1 VSNRLAEFSFWCDL
15 KKIISLAVAVS
26 LFAATGAQAAD
37 ITLLNASYDAT
48 RELYQELNGKFAA
61 QYKARTGD
69 TVSVNT
75 SNAGS
80 GAQSR
85 AVIDG
90 LQADIA
96 TLALAADIDAISKKA
111 GLLPA
116 DWQKRLPENS
126 APYTSTIVFL
136 VRKGNPW
143 KIRDWGDLVKPGIQV
158 IAPNPKTGGASRWA
172 YLAAWAWAEKAPGG
186 NPEKARAFVSQ
197 LYKHV
202 PVLDSSGRGSSIT
215 FTKRGI
221 GDVLLNWENEAKL
234 ALQEPGGDQYQII
247 YPSRSILAEPAVALI
262 DKNAD
267 RHNTRKPAEAFL
279 NFLYGKE
286 AQEIEARHFYR
297 PRDPAI
303 LAAHKADFP
312 QLPLATIDGDF
323 GGWGEAQATHFADGG
338 IFDQIYQPGS
348 K

>member
-1 VSNRLAEFSFWCDL
+1 M
-15 KKIISLAVAVS
+15 AV
-26 LFAATGAQAAD
+26 LTATGAQAAD
-37 ITLLNASYDAT
+37 VTVLNASYDAT
-48 RELYQELNGKFAA
+48 RELYKDLGGVFSA
-61 QYKARTGD
+61 QNKARTGETV
-69 TVSVNT
+69 TVST

-116 DWQKRLPENS
+116 DWQKRLPDNS
-126 APYTSTIVFL
+126 SPYTSTIVFL

-143 KIRDWGDLVKPGIQV
+143 KIKDWNDLVKPGIQV

-172 YLAAWAWAEKAPGG
+172 YLAGWSWAEKQPGG
-186 NPEKARAFVSQ
+186 SADKARAFVTA

-234 ALQEPGGDQYQII
+234 ALKEPGGDQYQIV

-267 RHNTRKPAEAFL
+267 RHNARKPAEAFL
-279 NFLYGKE
+279 NFLYSKE

-312 QLPLATIDGDF
+312 QFPLATIDGDF
-323 GGWGEAQATHFADGG
+323 GGWTKAQATHFADGG
-338 IFDQIYQPGS
+338 VFDQIYQPGS

>member
-1 VSNRLAEFSFWCDL
+1 L
-15 KKIISLAVAVS
+15 KKLISAAI
-26 LFAATGAQAAD
+26 AATLLTVASAQAAD

-48 RELYQELNGKFAA
+48 RELYKDAGGAFFA
-61 QYKARTGD
+61 QYKAKTGD
-69 TVSVNT
+69 TVTVNT

-90 LQADIA
+90 LQADVV
-96 TLALAADIDAISKKA
+96 TLALAADIDAIASRAK
-111 GLLPA
+111 LLPA
-116 DWQKRLPENS
+116 NWQSRLPQNS
-126 APYTSTIVFL
+126 SPYTSTIVFL
-136 VRKGNPW
+136 VRKGNP
-143 KIRDWGDLVKPGIQV
+143 KQIRDWPDLIKPGVQV

-172 YLAAWAWAEKAPGG
+172 YLAAWGWAQKTPGG
-186 NPEKARAFVSQ
+186 NAQKVRDYVAQ

-215 FTKRGI
+215 FTKRGL
-221 GDVLLNWENEAKL
+221 GDVLLNWENEARL
-234 ALQEPGGDQYQII
+234 ALKEEGGDQYQMV

-262 DKNAD
+262 DANAD
-267 RHNTRKPAEAFL
+267 KKGSRKAAQAFL
-279 NFLYGKE
+279 EFLYSKQ

-312 QLPLATIDGDF
+312 TLPLATIDRDF
-323 GGWGEAQATHFADGG
+323 GGWAKAQAVHFADGG
-338 IFDQIYQPGS
+338 IFDQIYQPGV

>member
-1 VSNRLAEFSFWCDL
+1 L
-15 KKIISLAVAVS
+15 KKPIS
-26 LFAATGAQAAD
+26 AAIAAMLLTISSAQAAG

-48 RELYQELNGKFAA
+48 RELYKDVGDAFSA
-61 QYKARTGD
+61 QYKAKSSDNVT
-69 TVSVNT
+69 TNT

-90 LQADIA
+90 LQADVV
-96 TLALAADIDAISKKA
+96 TLALVADIDAISSKA
-111 GLLPA
+111 KLLPA
-116 DWQKRLPENS
+116 NWQSRLPQNS
-126 APYTSTIVFL
+126 SPYTSTIVFL
-136 VRKGNPW
+136 VRKGNP
-143 KIRDWGDLVKPGIQV
+143 KQIRDWPDLIKPDVQV

-172 YLAAWAWAEKAPGG
+172 YLAAWAWAEKSPGG
-186 NPEKARAFVSQ
+186 NAQKARDYVAQ

-215 FTKRGI
+215 FTKRGL

-234 ALQEPGGDQYQII
+234 ALKEEGGDQYQIV

-262 DKNAD
+262 DANAD
-267 RHNTRKPAEAFL
+267 KKGSHKAAQAFL
-279 NFLYGKE
+279 EFLYGKE
-286 AQEIEARHFYR
+286 AQEIEARHFFR

-312 QLPLATIDGDF
+312 TLPLATIDGDF
-323 GGWGEAQATHFADGG
+323 GGWTKAQAVHFASGG
-338 IFDQIYQPGS
+338 IFDQIYQPGV

>member
-1 VSNRLAEFSFWCDL
+1 M
-15 KKIISLAVAVS
+15 KKLISAAIAVTLLTVAS
-26 LFAATGAQAAD
+26 AQAAD

-48 RELYQELNGKFAA
+48 RELYKDAGDAFST
-61 QYKARTGD
+61 QYKAKTGD
-69 TVSVNT
+69 TVTVNT

-90 LQADIA
+90 LQADVV
-96 TLALAADIDAISKKA
+96 TLALAADIDAIAGKA
-111 GLLPA
+111 KLLPA
-116 DWQKRLPENS
+116 NWQSRLPQNS
-126 APYTSTIVFL
+126 SPYTSTIVFL
-136 VRKGNPW
+136 VRKGNP
-143 KIRDWGDLVKPGIQV
+143 KQIKDWPDLIKPGVQV

-172 YLAAWAWAEKAPGG
+172 YLAAWAWAEKSPGG
-186 NPEKARAFVSQ
+186 NAQKARDYVAQ

-215 FTKRGI
+215 FTKRGL
-221 GDVLLNWENEAKL
+221 GDVLLNWENEARL
-234 ALQEPGGDQYQII
+234 ALKEEGGDQYQIV

-262 DKNAD
+262 DANAD
-267 RHNTRKPAEAFL
+267 KKGSRKAAQAFL
-279 NFLYGKE
+279 EFLYSKQ

-312 QLPLATIDGDF
+312 TLPLATIDGDF
-323 GGWGEAQATHFADGG
+323 GGWAKAQAVHFADGG
-338 IFDQIYQPGS
+338 IFDQIYQPGV

>member
-1 VSNRLAEFSFWCDL
+1 L
-15 KKIISLAVAVS
+15 KKIISLVVAAS

-37 ITLLNASYDAT
+37 VTLLNASYDAT

-61 QYKARTGD
+61 QYKAKTGD

-172 YLAAWAWAEKAPGG
+172 YLAAWSWAEKAPGG
-186 NPEKARAFVSQ
+186 GPEKARAFVTQ

-202 PVLDSSGRGSSIT
+202 PVLDFSGRGSSIT

-234 ALQEPGGDQYQII
+234 ALKEPGGDQYQIV
-247 YPSRSILAEPAVALI
+247 YPSRSILAEPSVALI

-267 RHNTRKPAEAFL
+267 RHNARKPAEAFL

-323 GGWGEAQATHFADGG
+323 GGWAKAQATHFADGG

>member
-1 VSNRLAEFSFWCDL
+1 M
-15 KKIISLAVAVS
+15 KKLLSILVAAGLLGIS
-26 LFAATGAQAAD
+26 TAQAAQV
-37 ITLLNASYDAT
+37 TLLNASYDAT
-48 RELYQELNGKFAA
+48 RELYKDIGAA
-61 QYKARTGD
+61 FSAQHKTGTGED
-69 TVSVNT
+69 VVVNT
-75 SNAGS
+75 SNGGS

-90 LQADIA
+90 LQADVV
-96 TLALAADIDAISKKA
+96 TLALAADIDAIANKTK
-111 GLLPA
+111 LLPA
-116 DWQKRLPENS
+116 NWQSRLPQNS
-126 APYTSTIVFL
+126 SPYTSTIVFL
-136 VRKGNPW
+136 VRKGNP
-143 KIRDWGDLVKPGIQV
+143 KQIRDWPDLIKPDVTV

-186 NPEKARAFVSQ
+186 NAQKAREYVTR

-215 FTKRGI
+215 FTHRGL

-234 ALQEPGGDQYQII
+234 ALKEPGGDQYQIV
-247 YPSRSILAEPAVALI
+247 YPSRSILAEPAVALV
-262 DKNAD
+262 DANAD
-267 RHNTRKPAEAFL
+267 RKGSRKAAQAFL
-279 NFLYGKE
+279 EFLYSKQ

-312 QLPLATIDGDF
+312 VLPLATIDGDF
-323 GGWGEAQATHFADGG
+323 GGWAKAQAVHFADGG
-338 IFDQIYQPGS
+338 IFDQIYQPGT

>member
-1 VSNRLAEFSFWCDL
+1 M
-15 KKIISLAVAVS
+15 KKLI
-26 LFAATGAQAAD
+26 FAAIAATLLTVAGAQAAD

-48 RELYQELNGKFAA
+48 RELYKDVGDAFSAR
-61 QYKARTGD
+61 YKAKSGD
-69 TVSVNT
+69 SVTINT

-90 LQADIA
+90 LQADVV
-96 TLALAADIDAISKKA
+96 TLALTADIDAIASKAK
-111 GLLPA
+111 LLPA
-116 DWQKRLPENS
+116 NWQSRLPQNS
-126 APYTSTIVFL
+126 SPYTSTIVFL
-136 VRKGNPW
+136 VRKGNP
-143 KIRDWGDLVKPGIQV
+143 KQIRDWPDLIKPGVQV

-172 YLAAWAWAEKAPGG
+172 YLAAWAWAEKSPGG
-186 NPEKARAFVSQ
+186 NAQKARDYVAQ

-215 FTKRGI
+215 FTKRGL
-221 GDVLLNWENEAKL
+221 GDVLLNWENEARL
-234 ALQEPGGDQYQII
+234 ALKEEGGDQYQIV

-262 DKNAD
+262 DANAD
-267 RHNTRKPAEAFL
+267 KKGSRKAAQAFL
-279 NFLYGKE
+279 EFLYSKQ

-312 QLPLATIDGDF
+312 TLPLATIDGDF
-323 GGWGEAQATHFADGG
+323 GGWAKAQAVHFADGG
-338 IFDQIYQPGS
+338 IFDQIYQPGV

>member
-1 VSNRLAEFSFWCDL
+1 M
-15 KKIISLAVAVS
+15 
-26 LFAATGAQAAD
+26 
-37 ITLLNASYDAT
+37 
-48 RELYQELNGKFAA
+48 
-61 QYKARTGD
+61 
-69 TVSVNT
+69 
-75 SNAGS
+75 
-80 GAQSR
+80 
-85 AVIDG
+85 
-90 LQADIA
+90 
-96 TLALAADIDAISKKA
+96 
-111 GLLPA
+111 
-116 DWQKRLPENS
+116 
-126 APYTSTIVFL
+126 
-136 VRKGNPW
+136 RKNNPW
-143 KIRDWGDLVKPGIQV
+143 KIKDWNDLVKPGIQV

-186 NPEKARAFVSQ
+186 SPEKARAFITQ

-221 GDVLLNWENEAKL
+221 GDVLLNWENEARL
-234 ALQEPGGDQYQII
+234 ALREPGGDQFQII

-267 RHNTRKPAEAFL
+267 RHNARKPAEAFL
-279 NFLYGKE
+279 NFIYTKD

-303 LAAHKADFP
+303 LAAHQADFP

-323 GGWGEAQATHFADGG
+323 GGWGKAQATHFADGG

>member
-1 VSNRLAEFSFWCDL
+1 MKKLISIAIAAALLAAS
-15 KKIISLAVAVS
+15 
-26 LFAATGAQAAD
+26 GAQAAD

-48 RELYQELNGKFAA
+48 RELYKEVGAA
-61 QYKARTGD
+61 FSAGYKTKTGD
-69 TVSVNT
+69 TVTVDT
-75 SNAGS
+75 ANAGS

-90 LQADIA
+90 LQADVV
-96 TLALAADIDAISKKA
+96 TLALAADIDAIAGKA
-111 GLLPA
+111 KLLPA
-116 DWQKRLPENS
+116 NWQGRLPQNS
-126 APYTSTIVFL
+126 SPYTSTIVFL
-136 VRKGNPW
+136 VRKGNP
-143 KIRDWGDLVKPGIQV
+143 KQVKDWPDLIKSDVQV

-186 NPEKARAFVSQ
+186 NAQKARAYVTQ

-215 FTKRGI
+215 FTKRGL

-234 ALQEPGGDQYQII
+234 ALKEPGGDQYQIV

-262 DKNAD
+262 DATAD
-267 RHNTRKPAEAFL
+267 KKGSRKAAQAFL
-279 NFLYGKE
+279 EFLYSKQ
-286 AQEIEARHFYR
+286 AQEIEARHFFR

-312 QLPLATIDGDF
+312 ALPLATIDADF
-323 GGWGEAQATHFADGG
+323 GGWAKAQALHFADGG
-338 IFDQIYQPGS
+338 IFDQIYQPGV

>member
-1 VSNRLAEFSFWCDL
+1 
-15 KKIISLAVAVS
+15 
-26 LFAATGAQAAD
+26 
-37 ITLLNASYDAT
+37 
-48 RELYQELNGKFAA
+48 
-61 QYKARTGD
+61 
-69 TVSVNT
+69 
-75 SNAGS
+75 
-80 GAQSR
+80 
-85 AVIDG
+85 VIDG
-90 LQADIA
+90 LQADVV
-96 TLALAADIDAISKKA
+96 TLALAADIDAVSRKA
-111 GLLPA
+111 ALLPA
-116 DWQKRLPENS
+116 DWQKRLPDNS

-136 VRKGNPW
+136 VRKGNPK
-143 KIRDWGDLVKPGIQV
+143 KIRDWNDLVKPDVQV

-186 NPEKARAFVSQ
+186 SPDKARAFITE

-234 ALQEPGGDQYQII
+234 AIKETGGDQYQIV
-247 YPSRSILAEPAVALI
+247 YPSRSILAEPSVALV

-267 RHNTRKPAEAFL
+267 RRGTRKPAEAFL

-297 PRDPAI
+297 PRDPAV

-312 QLPLATIDGDF
+312 QLPLATVDGDF
-323 GGWGEAQATHFADGG
+323 GGWAKAQATHFADGSV
-338 IFDQIYQPGS
+338 FDQIYQPGR

>member
-1 VSNRLAEFSFWCDL
+1 M
-15 KKIISLAVAVS
+15 KKIVSLAVAVS

-48 RELYQELNGKFAA
+48 RELYQELNSKFAA
-61 QYKARTGD
+61 QYKAKTGD

-116 DWQKRLPENS
+116 DWQKRLPDNS

-136 VRKGNPW
+136 VRKNNPW

-186 NPEKARAFVSQ
+186 NLEKARAFVTQ

-234 ALQEPGGDQYQII
+234 ALKEPGGDQYQII
-247 YPSRSILAEPAVALI
+247 YPSRSILAEPSVALI

-267 RHNTRKPAEAFL
+267 RHNARKPAEAFL

-297 PRDPAI
+297 PRDPTI
-303 LAAHKADFP
+303 LAVHKADFP

-323 GGWGEAQATHFADGG
+323 GGWAKAQATHFADGG

>member
-1 VSNRLAEFSFWCDL
+1 L
-15 KKIISLAVAVS
+15 KKIVSLAVAVS

-61 QYKARTGD
+61 QYKAKTGD

-116 DWQKRLPENS
+116 DWQKRLPDNS

-136 VRKGNPW
+136 VRKNNPW

-186 NPEKARAFVSQ
+186 NLEKARAFVTQ

-234 ALQEPGGDQYQII
+234 ALKEPGGDQYQII
-247 YPSRSILAEPAVALI
+247 YPSRSILAEPSVALI

-267 RHNTRKPAEAFL
+267 RHNARKPAEAFL

-323 GGWGEAQATHFADGG
+323 GGWAKAQATHFADGG

>member
-1 VSNRLAEFSFWCDL
+1 MKKLISF
-15 KKIISLAVAVS
+15 AVATALLS
-26 LFAATGAQAAD
+26 AASAQAAD
-37 ITLLNASYDAT
+37 VTVLNASYDAT
-48 RELYQELNGKFAA
+48 RELYKDLGGVFTA
-61 QYKARTGD
+61 QNKAKTGD
-69 TVSVNT
+69 TVTVST

-96 TLALAADIDAISKKA
+96 TLALAADIDAIAKKA

-126 APYTSTIVFL
+126 SPYTSTIVFL

-143 KIRDWGDLVKPGIQV
+143 KIKDWNDLVKPGIQV

-172 YLAAWAWAEKAPGG
+172 YLAAWSWAEKQPGG
-186 NPEKARAFVSQ
+186 NADKARAFVTA

-221 GDVLLNWENEAKL
+221 GDVLLNWENEARL
-234 ALQEPGGDQYQII
+234 AQKEPGGDQYQIV

-262 DKNAD
+262 DKNAE
-267 RHNTRKPAEAFL
+267 RHNARKPAEAFL
-279 NFLYGKE
+279 NFLYSKD

-323 GGWGEAQATHFADGG
+323 GGWTKAQATHFADGG